1 MVVFCLTCWAF
12 MIPTAAILKSY
23 HIKHSTSIAIW
34 IIIGLFS
41 MAFGAFIVD
50 YIRAKSD
57 PIKLKLTISLIAIVL
72 LIWVITSATI
82 Q

>member
-23 HIKHSTSIAIW
+23 QLKHSTFIAVW

-50 YIRAKSD
+50 FIRAKSD
-57 PIKLKLTISLIAIVL
+57 PVKLKLTISLIAIVL

>member
-23 HIKHSTSIAIW
+23 PLNHSTRLAIW

-41 MAFGAFIVD
+41 MAIGAFIVD

-57 PIKLKLTISLIAIVL
+57 PVKFKLIMALLAIVL
-72 LIWVITSATI
+72 LIWVITSTI
-82 Q
+82 IQ

>member
-23 HIKHSTSIAIW
+23 PLNHSTRLAIW

-57 PIKLKLTISLIAIVL
+57 PVKFKLTISLIAIVL